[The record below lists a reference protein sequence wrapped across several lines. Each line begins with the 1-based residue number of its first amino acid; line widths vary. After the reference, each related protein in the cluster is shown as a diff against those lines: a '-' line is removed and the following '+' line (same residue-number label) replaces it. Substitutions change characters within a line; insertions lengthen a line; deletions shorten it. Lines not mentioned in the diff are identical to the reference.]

1 MSVHSKVA
9 QWQNAGRFCVE
20 RATDYS
26 DLLGIGIEQTRK
38 SVVRE
43 LSALVALTVAGLFSL
58 SFACLA
64 IIATAWG
71 TPYFLQV
78 VSGCCRVVAAGL
90 VCFHVHRS
98 FPETRPVAPCPS
110 DGDPQRSRHLERGA
124 QMTRTPGDREIETAI
139 LTRMADSRATLLA
152 ANRTSSAI
160 PAIRKQWRL
169 PANSL
174 IGALA
179 DAPHVALLLALCVGA
194 IVIGPR
200 RTIGIV
206 GRSGVTALLKS
217 APRKVLLD
225 AK

>member
-1 MSVHSKVA
+1 
-9 QWQNAGRFCVE
+9 
-20 RATDYS
+20 
-26 DLLGIGIEQTRK
+26 
-38 SVVRE
+38 
-43 LSALVALTVAGLFSL
+43 
-58 SFACLA
+58 
-64 IIATAWG
+64 
-71 TPYFLQV
+71 
-78 VSGCCRVVAAGL
+78 
-90 VCFHVHRS
+90 
-98 FPETRPVAPCPS
+98 
-110 DGDPQRSRHLERGA
+110 
-124 QMTRTPGDREIETAI
+124 MTRTPGDREIETAI

-152 ANRTSSAI
+152 ANRTSSAV

-174 IGALA
+174 IDALA